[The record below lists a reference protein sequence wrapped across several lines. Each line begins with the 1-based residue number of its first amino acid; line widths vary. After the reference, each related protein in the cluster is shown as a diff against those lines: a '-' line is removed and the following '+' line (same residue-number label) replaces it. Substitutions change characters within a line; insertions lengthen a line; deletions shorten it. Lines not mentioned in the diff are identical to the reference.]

1 MLPLQKF
8 WEALTNAVWTKK
20 YMYGYEVFSDWK
32 VGSNTRWTTNIQ
44 AKEHI
49 RKGKVLQIETNKILK
64 ISDFST
70 DAGLED
76 IKSNY
81 AVVTYELN
89 PENSNQTTLQI
100 TDDCAGDEKR
110 HKESDKFWNTV
121 LSKLKEVVEA
131 DKKA

>member
-1 MLPLQKF
+1 
-8 WEALTNAVWTKK
+8 
-20 YMYGYEVFSDWK
+20 MYGYEVFSDWK
-32 VGSNTRWTTNIQ
+32 VGSNIRWTTNIQ
-44 AKEHI
+44 GREHT

-64 ISDFST
+64 ISDFNT